1 MIYWFLNSFFCIE
14 IYSLIFLNT
23 FPMRALIVSKWC
35 VLNTMC
41 FFLFFLSG
49 VIQCLFF
56 LTCLVFMK
64 ILWIMQIFSNPSI
77 YQSNAFS
84 FRQIGVYLLVSSFSG
99 SQLFQ
104 TLPLPFPSGRAAI
117 QSCCMSVFQGCFFCC
132 TRRIFFIPL
141 PDSMAWHLCPVSF
154 FFLFPGVLIFFRNFF
169 DEFLGIFPKLLGQS
183 SLGKPQLAGWL
194 HGLYLYNSCSKNGVH
209 IIKWL

>member
-23 FPMRALIVSKWC
+23 FPMRALIVSNWC

-41 FFLFFLSG
+41 FFLFFFLESSNAF
-49 VIQCLFF
+49 FF

-132 TRRIFFIPL
+132 TRRIFFHSSPRFHG
-141 PDSMAWHLCPVSF
+141 MAPVSCVLLLPLSWCAHF
-154 FFLFPGVLIFFRNFF
+154 FFQ
-169 DEFLGIFPKLLGQS
+169 KLLWWVSGNLSKIIGPEQS
-183 SLGKPQLAGWL
+183 WQTTACRMTPWP
-194 HGLYLYNSCSKNGVH
+194 VFV
-209 IIKWL
+209 

>member
-1 MIYWFLNSFFCIE
+1 MRVKHHVFFSFF
-14 IYSLIFLNT
+14 
-23 FPMRALIVSKWC
+23 
-35 VLNTMC
+35 
-41 FFLFFLSG
+41 FFSG
-49 VIQCLFF
+49 VIQCLFFF

-84 FRQIGVYLLVSSFSG
+84 FRQIGVYLSVSSFSG

-141 PDSMAWHLCPVSF
+141 PDSTAWHLCPVSF
-154 FFLFPGVLIFFRNFF
+154 FFLFPGVLIFFSETPLMSFWESFQNYWARAVLANHSLQDDSMACICITHVLKMVFT
-169 DEFLGIFPKLLGQS
+169 LLNGCKNQN
-183 SLGKPQLAGWL
+183 KTKM
-194 HGLYLYNSCSKNGVH
+194 YTEEILYN
-209 IIKWL
+209 L

>member
-1 MIYWFLNSFFCIE
+1 MPF
-14 IYSLIFLNT
+14 
-23 FPMRALIVSKWC
+23 
-35 VLNTMC
+35 
-41 FFLFFLSG
+41 
-49 VIQCLFF
+49 FF

-64 ILWIMQIFSNPSI
+64 ILWITQIFSNPSI
-77 YQSNAFS
+77 YQSNVFS
-84 FRQIGVYLLVSSFSG
+84 FRQIRVYLSVSSFSG

-104 TLPLPFPSGRAAI
+104 TPPLPFPSGRAAV
-117 QSCCMSVFQGCFFCC
+117 QSCCMSSVFQGCFFCC

-154 FFLFPGVLIFFRNFF
+154 FFLFPGVFIFFRNSF

-194 HGLYLYNSCSKNGVH
+194 HGLYLYNSWSKNGVH